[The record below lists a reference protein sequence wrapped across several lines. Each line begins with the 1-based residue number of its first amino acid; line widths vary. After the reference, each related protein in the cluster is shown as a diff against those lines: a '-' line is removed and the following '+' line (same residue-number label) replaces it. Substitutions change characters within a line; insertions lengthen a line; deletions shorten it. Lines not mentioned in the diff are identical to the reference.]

1 MGKLIT
7 IMGAAVYNVIGTI
20 LTELSRLPADPLK
33 PYREL
38 VDCGRYIAAQLGS
51 VYVQALSFGNEKLIP
66 VGDALSVGLLYHR
79 HLARTTAGE
88 YLVTLSL
95 AGGPALI
102 MSGENGFERTGVS
115 LGAET
120 CPIEE
125 GACGYGGGLILI
137 SGDRKSTRLNSSHPS
152 SSRMPSSA

>member
-1 MGKLIT
+1 MT
-7 IMGAAVYNVIGTI
+7 PF
-20 LTELSRLPADPLK
+20 R
-33 PYREL
+33 
-38 VDCGRYIAAQLGS
+38 
-51 VYVQALSFGNEKLIP
+51 
-66 VGDALSVGLLYHR
+66 VGLLYHR

-137 SGDRKSTRLNSSHPS
+137 SGAKYYWLGAMEKLSSLPEPTNCPGAS
-152 SSRMPSSA
+152 LKGLPFVLPAISWFS